1 VDPVVEDPVAGSR
14 GRSALR
20 RITPAAALLL
30 VASLLCPAL
39 LTPAAGAGG
48 VAVLLTADVE
58 EYRRAL
64 RGLKDTLRHAIVAE
78 HDMEGDFDRGRK
90 AMAEIRSKVQPDIIV
105 AIGIWALQV
114 AARES
119 TDVPIVYAMVMNPPS
134 VIQPGA
140 KNITGASMNVP
151 VDQSIRLFRQ
161 LGPQIRRIG
170 VIYNPAKTG
179 YLVQRAQAAARAH
192 GAQLL
197 GREVSSPKEAITALE
212 SMQDTIDALW
222 ILPDETTLA
231 PPVVQQMLLV
241 SYRRKIPLLGLSES
255 QVQMGA
261 LLSLSFASG
270 EDIGRQAGELCN
282 AILAGKAASD
292 IPYTTARQLKLAVN
306 LKAAQKLGLEI
317 PRTILDR
324 ADRVIQ

>member
-1 VDPVVEDPVAGSR
+1 VR
-14 GRSALR
+14 GAPAL
-20 RITPAAALLL
+20 ALLL
-30 VASLLCPAL
+30 VSAVLCPAI
-39 LTPAAGAGG
+39 TPAAGAGG

-64 RGLKDTLRHAIVAE
+64 RGLKETIRYPIVAE
-78 HDMEGDFDRGRK
+78 YDMEGDFERGRK
-90 AMAEIRSKVQPDIIV
+90 AMTEIRGKVKPELIV

-119 TDVPIVYAMVMNPPS
+119 TDVPVVYAMVLNPPS
-134 VIQPGA
+134 VIDP
-140 KNITGASMNVP
+140 KTTNITGASMNVP
-151 VDQSIRLFRQ
+151 VDQSIRLFKQ
-161 LGPQIRRIG
+161 LSPLIRRIG

-179 YLVQRAQAAARAH
+179 YLVQRAQAAARAQ
-192 GAQLL
+192 GLTLL
-197 GREVSSPKEAITALE
+197 GREVSSPKQAIAALE
-212 SMQDTIDALW
+212 SMQDSIDALW

-261 LLSLSFASG
+261 LLSLSFGSG
-270 EDIGRQAGELCN
+270 EDIGRQAGEVSN
-282 AILAGKAASD
+282 EILSGKAASA

-317 PRTILDR
+317 PRALLDR